1 MDLIS
6 IDQLNDDALALTEKL
21 IDNVSRAISLT
32 RKECMEVRQSAF
44 PLVSRYLAS
53 DQLSYH
59 TSISVLN
66 TLIDKADRWSLQNS
80 DNGGVYPISQKD
92 INDGL
97 KSYSDSDE
105 FRNLIKS
112 IHGGFD
118 GWGQPQ
124 GASNSKARKALYNFV
139 IAEFNG
145 TEEKSKLDAKLDAHE
160 NGRNDAIFKFH
171 AQRIVAI
178 LRQQPGAFFPPAKK
192 TKKNQK
198 DQAIE
203 DSAESTA
210 QDLKPTETFNTVNE
224 VVKQI
229 EELMEEATQYRVT
242 VLNSAEMT
250 VEEKAEPAKT
260 PAP

>member
-97 KSYSDSDE
+97 KAYSQTEE
-105 FRNLIKS
+105 FKNMAKN
-112 IHGGFD
+112 IHGGYD
-118 GWGQPQ
+118 GWGQAQ
-124 GASNSKARKALYNFV
+124 SATVTEARKTLYHFV
-139 IAEFNG
+139 IAEMNG
-145 TEEKSKLDAKLDAHE
+145 TEEKSKLDDKL
-160 NGRNDAIFKFH
+160 
-171 AQRIVAI
+171 Q
-178 LRQQPGAFFPPAKK
+178 KK
-192 TKKNQK
+192 Q
-198 DQAIE
+198 
-203 DSAESTA
+203 
-210 QDLKPTETFNTVNE
+210 
-224 VVKQI
+224 
-229 EELMEEATQYRVT
+229 
-242 VLNSAEMT
+242 
-250 VEEKAEPAKT
+250 
-260 PAP
+260 